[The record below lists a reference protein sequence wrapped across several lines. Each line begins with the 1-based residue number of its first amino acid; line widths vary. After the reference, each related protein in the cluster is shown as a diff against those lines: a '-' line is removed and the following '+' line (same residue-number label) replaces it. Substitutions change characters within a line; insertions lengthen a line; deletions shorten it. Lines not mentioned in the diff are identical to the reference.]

1 MEEKKFTGILVIQND
16 KGLHTRPCA
25 ELVKCAAH
33 FRAQVTLHYQGLEA
47 SAKSLL
53 AILTLG
59 APKGANIRI
68 EAMGEDGEEVIQ
80 KLIELAEKKFYITY

>member
-1 MEEKKFTGILVIQND
+1 MDEKRCTGVLIIQND

-25 ELVKCAAH
+25 ELVKCATS
-33 FRAQVTLHYQGLEA
+33 FRAQVTLHYQNLEA

-59 APKGANIRI
+59 APKGARIVI
-68 EAMGEDGEEVIQ
+68 EAVGEEAEEVVQ